1 VDPGSI
7 RKLGATAAALLF
19 VTASLAVDVNKATQ
33 ADLESVKGI
42 GPAVSTQIL
51 AEREKGEFKDWNDF
65 VLRVRGIGAGSAA
78 RLSQAGLT
86 VHGRPY
92 ASTADAASAARK

>member
-19 VTASLAVDVNKATQ
+19 VTAALAVDVNKATQ
-33 ADLESVKGI
+33 ADPESVKGI

-51 AEREKGEFKDWNDF
+51 AEREK
-65 VLRVRGIGAGSAA
+65 
-78 RLSQAGLT
+78 
-86 VHGRPY
+86 
-92 ASTADAASAARK
+92 ASSRTGTTSSCASRASAQAAPPGSRRPG